1 MDRTN
6 LKQIKKKVS
15 NAFGKK
21 IYLLGK
27 NKDGKYLYLEEP
39 SWDCDWY
46 WGFGYIE
53 TYTNNKNPSASK
65 DIDSHSH
72 FDGCIVGQME
82 KYNFEKQV
90 FEKSDYIHHLND
102 NLDIIESVLTNDES
116 WELSELMKKFNILQ
130 DTARLFHQGSS
141 GISSTEIDKDFEQEK
156 LYNYFNF
163 VLIPKIFIEIDKLL
177 NPNPDATNLKD
188 YSKFNLDIEN
198 FCIKEENQRL
208 FKIKKQTKLNI

>member
-27 NKDGKYLYLEEP
+27 NKDRKYLYLEEP

-65 DIDSHSH
+65 DIDSHQH
-72 FDGCIVGQME
+72 YEGCIVGQMY
-82 KYNFEKQV
+82 KYDFVTQTMIKDKYV
-90 FEKSDYIHHLND
+90 HHLNE
-102 NLDIIESVLTNDES
+102 NSNIVESVLTDDES
-116 WELSELMKKFNILQ
+116 WKLAELMSKFNTLN
-130 DTARLFHQGSS
+130 DTAHLFHKGSS
-141 GISSTEIDKDFEQEK
+141 GVASTEINKDFEQEK

-198 FCIKEENQRL
+198 FCIKQENQRL
-208 FKIKKQTKLNI
+208 FEIKKQTKLNI